1 MGTVGARYTENGR
14 LSAAPAL
21 DESRHRLAAVA
32 GTSTCHLVQVGTI
45 ISLFSVTLSCAQSKQ
60 GVFVNGVW
68 GPYRVRRTPLLT
80 IDVRSPS

>member
-32 GTSTCHLVQVGTI
+32 GTSTCYLVQVGVT
-45 ISLFSVTLSCAQSKQ
+45 ISLANVVLSSAPEHTRGVRKRCLGPIQ
-60 GVFVNGVW
+60 GEMNYFTDH
-68 GPYRVRRTPLLT
+68 R
-80 IDVRSPS
+80 

>member
-32 GTSTCHLVQVGTI
+32 GTSTCHLVQVGVI
-45 ISLFSVTLSCAQSKQ
+45 ISLSSVTLSCAPEQTRGVRKWCLGSIQSETT
-60 GVFVNGVW
+60 
-68 GPYRVRRTPLLT
+68 PY
-80 IDVRSPS
+80 